1 MQDVSTRFLNRI
13 GKNIKAKRQEGKL
26 SLEELGHLTGLT
38 RMQVHRIEKG
48 YNITAVTLL
57 KLSLALDVTIAD
69 LVKFETKS
77 KKKDLEWLVDNNKV
91 NKIR

>member
-13 GKNIKAKRQEGKL
+13 GKNIKTKRQDKKL

-57 KLSLALDVTIAD
+57 KLSLALDVSLAD

-91 NKIR
+91 NKVR